1 MVRYDGTVRNS
12 NRQLIQLRYGEDG
25 MDGALMEF
33 QQLPTIKPSNVNF
46 ERRFRF
52 DCVNQRQLRNCFK
65 EDIVRDLLT
74 SSTAQTELE
83 AEWQQL
89 KEDREII
96 RTVFPTGNS
105 KVQLLVYVHHL
116 QLCWCA
122 CTHETHMHVITVIL
136 YTYMYMY
143 MYLCKYIFVIFV
155 HHRLFSQ

>member
-1 MVRYDGTVRNS
+1 MILVIASGYIQRRLIKAMEGLMVRYDGTVRNS

-25 MDGALMEF
+25 MDGAFMEF
-33 QQLPTIKPSNVNF
+33 QQMPTIKPSNVNF

-52 DCVNQRQLRNCFK
+52 DCMNQRQLRKCFK

-105 KVQLLVYVHHL
+105 KV
-116 QLCWCA
+116 
-122 CTHETHMHVITVIL
+122 CTAVHVIQ
-136 YTYMYMY
+136 Y
-143 MYLCKYIFVIFV
+143 
-155 HHRLFSQ
+155 